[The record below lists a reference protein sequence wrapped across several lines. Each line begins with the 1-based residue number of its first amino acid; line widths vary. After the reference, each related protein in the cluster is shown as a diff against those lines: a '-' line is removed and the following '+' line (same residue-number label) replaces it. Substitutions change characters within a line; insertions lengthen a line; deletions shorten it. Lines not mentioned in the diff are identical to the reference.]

1 MADDELLSLPLKS
14 LELPS
19 KTVAKLKPLGVRVVG
34 DVYALRPAALVG
46 AGLVKAGAAAL
57 EPQV

>member
-34 DVYALRPAALVG
+34 DV
-46 AGLVKAGAAAL
+46 
-57 EPQV
+57 